1 LLGADTGA
9 GLVLGANA
17 ETVGAEASAGLK
29 RDPALLEELTTGMLD
44 AAAIG
49 LVVAGASS
57 FLGGIA
63 FKVPPLPLP
72 GNNPVLD
79 GGVVVGAPMPPKT
92 LVEDAGGGFVDAPPK
107 TLVVGTDGT
116 PDPPNTLPVDPWG
129 ALGAPA
135 PPKRPP
141 VVG

>member
-1 LLGADTGA
+1 
-9 GLVLGANA
+9 
-17 ETVGAEASAGLK
+17 
-29 RDPALLEELTTGMLD
+29 MLD
-44 AAAIG
+44 AGAKG
-49 LVVAGASS
+49 LAVAGAGS
-57 FLGGIA
+57 FLGGMA
-63 FKVPPLPLP
+63 FKVAPLPLP
-72 GNNPVLD
+72 ANYPVLD